1 MIFLSSRGIHSV
13 NRLREVVVGVKLS
26 NIFFNAALLKMP
38 LLYSTVW
45 CSITINLNES
55 CFHKICSIPIWV
67 SQ

>member
-13 NRLREVVVGVKLS
+13 NSLREVGVGVKLS
-26 NIFFNAALLKMP
+26 NNFLNAVLLKMP
-38 LLYSTVW
+38 LLYSTVK

-55 CFHKICSIPIWV
+55 CFHKICSIPVWV